1 MSTPETPPAPEP
13 APDPPAASGSDTP
26 HGLSRGRT
34 WSVRVLVIL
43 GSLVLVLAVLAL
55 WISREALDTDTYT
68 TTSSE
73 VLQQPAVQQA
83 LARTMVDQLYA
94 NVDVAAQLQKVLP
107 KQAQGLAPV
116 AAAALQGYA
125 MQAAEALIATDQF
138 QELWEKANRIAHGQL
153 VLVINGG
160 GKRLS
165 THNGEVAIEIGPMLA
180 NLATRL
186 GIQPSASL
194 ASGRIVIMKSD
205 QLSTVQTLAS
215 WLKTAAYVLP
225 FLAIILYGVA
235 IYLATGRRRETVR
248 ACGIGII
255 AAGIV
260 LVLARTMIGAYI
272 VDSLV
277 KIPENRPA
285 ATAVWGVLTDD
296 LRDASRTV
304 IAVGLIA
311 LLWAWV
317 SGAGKRAVAARRAF
331 APYAS
336 RHIDRVYIAFVLVI
350 LLLIAWGPTNA
361 ARRVLPVIVL
371 TALAVIG
378 LEAVRRQTVSEFPD
392 AEDGTMMA
400 GIRKHIPGRHPG

>member
-1 MSTPETPPAPEP
+1 MSSPETPQPPSEP
-13 APDPPAASGSDTP
+13 AADPPPRAPGELT
-26 HGLSRGRT
+26 RGRT

-68 TTSSE
+68 TTSSQ
-73 VLQQPAVQQA
+73 VLEQPAVQQA

-94 NVDVAAQLQKVLP
+94 NVDVAAQLQAVLP

-138 QELWEKANRIAHGQL
+138 QELWQKYNRLMHTQL
-153 VLVINGG
+153 VAVIDGRS
-160 GKRLS
+160 GKRVT
-165 THNGEVAIEIGPMLA
+165 THNGEVAIDIGPMVGE
-180 NLATRL
+180 LATRL
-186 GIQPSASL
+186 GIQPSAEL
-194 ASGRIVIMKSD
+194 ANGRIVIFRSD
-205 QLSTVQTLAS
+205 QLSTAQTLAK

-225 FLAIILYGVA
+225 FLALILYAVA
-235 IYLATGRRRETVR
+235 IYLARGRRRETVR

-255 AAGIV
+255 VAGIV
-260 LVLARTMIGAYI
+260 LVLARTMIGSYI

-285 ATAVWGVLTDD
+285 ASAVWGVLTDD

-311 LLWAWV
+311 LIWAWV
-317 SGAGKRAVAARRAF
+317 SGAGRRAVSTRRAF
-331 APYAS
+331 APYA
-336 RHIDRVYIAFVLVI
+336 RKHIDRVYIAFAVLI

-361 ARRVLPVIVL
+361 TRRVLPVIVF
-371 TALAVIG
+371 TALAAIG
-378 LEAVRRQTVSEFPD
+378 LEAVRRQTVSEYPD
-392 AEDGTMMA
+392 AEDGTLMA
-400 GIRKHIPGRHPG
+400 GIRAHIPGRHT